1 MSKLAR
7 KIFIVIAVLMFILT
21 LSSCQKGVSQ
31 QEYDGLKAQL
41 DTANSELNSY
51 KESAEQAENDLS
63 DLNSKVASVKQY
75 ADILSALFNM
85 FGPNNTGQGWEEITT
100 MVTDTGN
107 QELIDEWSKFNQ
119 VNDIRNELMSQI
131 DQKIRDINDATLIG
145 AWQKYQSG
153 GGSPDEVL
161 SAIEAVGDADLIELF
176 NNYVNAPQSDPFK
189 ILEMLVKNIVEN
201 TSNL

>member
-1 MSKLAR
+1 LAR
-7 KIFIVIAVLMFILT
+7 KIFTVIAVLMFILT

-51 KESAEQAENDLS
+51 KESTEQAENDLS
-63 DLNSKVASVKQY
+63 DLKSKVASVKQY
-75 ADILSALFNM
+75 ADIISALFNM

-107 QELIDEWSKFNQ
+107 QEVIDEWSKFTQ
-119 VNDIRNELMSQI
+119 ANDFRNELMSQI

-145 AWQKYQSG
+145 AWEKYKS
-153 GGSPDEVL
+153 GGSPNEVL
-161 SAIEAVGDADLIELF
+161 SAIETAGDTDLMELF

-189 ILEMLVKNIVEN
+189 VLEVLIKGISDN
-201 TSNL
+201 TADL

>member
-1 MSKLAR
+1 MAR
-7 KIFIVIAVLMFILT
+7 KIFTVIAVLMFILT

-51 KESAEQAENDLS
+51 KESTEQAENDLS
-63 DLNSKVASVKQY
+63 DLKSKVASVKQY
-75 ADILSALFNM
+75 ADIISALFNM

-107 QELIDEWSKFNQ
+107 QEVIDEWSNFTQ
-119 VNDIRNELMSQI
+119 ANDFRNELMSQI

-145 AWQKYQSG
+145 AWEKYKS
-153 GGSPDEVL
+153 GGSPNEVL
-161 SAIEAVGDADLIELF
+161 SAIETAGDTDLMELF
-176 NNYVNAPQSDPFK
+176 NNFMNAPQSDPFK
-189 ILEMLVKNIVEN
+189 VLEVLIKGISDN
-201 TSNL
+201 TADL

>member
-1 MSKLAR
+1 MAR
-7 KIFIVIAVLMFILT
+7 KIFTVIAVLMFILT

-63 DLNSKVASVKQY
+63 DLKSKVASVKQY
-75 ADILSALFNM
+75 ADIISALFNM

-107 QELIDEWSKFNQ
+107 QEVIDEWSNFTQ
-119 VNDIRNELMSQI
+119 ANDFQNELRSQI
-131 DQKIRDINDATLIG
+131 DQKIRDINDTTLIG
-145 AWQKYQSG
+145 AWQKLNSG
-153 GGSPDEVL
+153 GGSSDEVL
-161 SAIEAVGDADLIELF
+161 SAIEAVGDNDLIELF
-176 NNYVNAPQSDPFK
+176 NNFMNAPQSDMFK
-189 ILEMLVKNIVEN
+189 VLEVLIKGISDN
-201 TSNL
+201 TANL

>member
-1 MSKLAR
+1 MAR
-7 KIFIVIAVLMFILT
+7 KIFTVIAVLMFILT

-31 QEYDGLKAQL
+31 QEYDGLKSQL

-63 DLNSKVASVKQY
+63 DLKSNVVIVKQY
-75 ADILSALFNM
+75 ADIISALFNM

-107 QELIDEWSKFNQ
+107 QEVIDEWSKFKQ
-119 VNDIRNELMSQI
+119 TNDFRNELMSQI
-131 DQKIRDINDATLIG
+131 EQKIRDINDATLIG

-161 SAIEAVGDADLIELF
+161 SAIEAVGDADLMELF
-176 NNYVNAPQSDPFK
+176 NNYVNAPQSDMFK
-189 ILEMLVKNIVEN
+189 VLDLLVKGIIEN
-201 TSNL
+201 TTNL

>member
-1 MSKLAR
+1 MTK
-7 KIFIVIAVLMFILT
+7 KIFTIIAVLMFILT

-63 DLNSKVASVKQY
+63 DLKSKVASVKQY
-75 ADILSALFNM
+75 ADIISALFNM

-107 QELIDEWSKFNQ
+107 QEVIDEWSKFTEANDFKNQ
-119 VNDIRNELMSQI
+119 LMSQI
-131 DQKIRDINDATLIG
+131 EQKIRGINDATLIG
-145 AWQKYQSG
+145 AWEKYKS

-161 SAIEAVGDADLIELF
+161 SAIEAVGDADLMELF
-176 NNYVNAPQSDPFK
+176 NNFMSAPQSDPFK
-189 ILEMLVKNIVEN
+189 VLEVLIKGISDN
-201 TSNL
+201 TADL

>member
-1 MSKLAR
+1 MAR
-7 KIFIVIAVLMFILT
+7 KIFTVIAVLMFILT

-63 DLNSKVASVKQY
+63 DLKSKVASVKQY
-75 ADILSALFNM
+75 ADIISALFNM

-107 QELIDEWSKFNQ
+107 QEVIDEWSKFTEANDFKNQ
-119 VNDIRNELMSQI
+119 LMSQI
-131 DQKIRDINDATLIG
+131 EQKIRDINDATLIG
-145 AWQKYQSG
+145 AWEKYKS
-153 GGSPDEVL
+153 GGSPNEVL
-161 SAIEAVGDADLIELF
+161 SAIETVGDADLMELF
-176 NNYVNAPQSDPFK
+176 NNFMSAPQSDPFK
-189 ILEMLVKNIVEN
+189 VLEVLIKGISDN
-201 TSNL
+201 TADL

>member
-1 MSKLAR
+1 MAR
-7 KIFIVIAVLMFILT
+7 KIFTVIAVLMFILT

>member
-1 MSKLAR
+1 MAR

-63 DLNSKVASVKQY
+63 DLKSKVASVKQY
-75 ADILSALFNM
+75 ADIISALFNM

-107 QELIDEWSKFNQ
+107 QEVIDEWSKFTQANDFRNQ
-119 VNDIRNELMSQI
+119 LMSQI
-131 DQKIRDINDATLIG
+131 EQKIRDINDATLIG
-145 AWQKYQSG
+145 AWEKYKS

-161 SAIEAVGDADLIELF
+161 SAIETVGDADLMELF

-189 ILEMLVKNIVEN
+189 VLEVLIKGISDN
-201 TSNL
+201 TADL

>member
-1 MSKLAR
+1 MAR
-7 KIFIVIAVLMFILT
+7 KIFTVIAVLMFILT

-63 DLNSKVASVKQY
+63 DLKSKVASVKQY
-75 ADILSALFNM
+75 ADIISALFNM

-107 QELIDEWSKFNQ
+107 QEVIDEWSNFTQ
-119 VNDIRNELMSQI
+119 ANDFQNELRSQI

>member
-1 MSKLAR
+1 MAR

>member
-1 MSKLAR
+1 
-7 KIFIVIAVLMFILT
+7 MFILT

>member
-1 MSKLAR
+1 MAR
-7 KIFIVIAVLMFILT
+7 KIFTVIAVLMFILT

-63 DLNSKVASVKQY
+63 DLKSKVASVKQY
-75 ADILSALFNM
+75 ADIISALFNM

-107 QELIDEWSKFNQ
+107 QELIDEWSKFTEANDFKNQ
-119 VNDIRNELMSQI
+119 LMSQI
-131 DQKIRDINDATLIG
+131 EQKIRDINDATLIG
-145 AWQKYQSG
+145 AWEKYKS

-161 SAIEAVGDADLIELF
+161 SVIEAVGDADLMELF
-176 NNYVNAPQSDPFK
+176 NNFMNAPQSDPFK
-189 ILEMLVKNIVEN
+189 VLEVLIKGISDN
-201 TSNL
+201 TADL

>member
-1 MSKLAR
+1 MAR
-7 KIFIVIAVLMFILT
+7 KIFTVIAVLMFILT

-63 DLNSKVASVKQY
+63 DLKSKVASVKQY
-75 ADILSALFNM
+75 ADIISALFNM

-107 QELIDEWSKFNQ
+107 QEVIDEWSKFTQANDFRNQ
-119 VNDIRNELMSQI
+119 LMSQI
-131 DQKIRDINDATLIG
+131 EQKIRDINDATLIG
-145 AWQKYQSG
+145 AWEKYKS

-161 SAIEAVGDADLIELF
+161 SAIETVGDADLMELF

-189 ILEMLVKNIVEN
+189 VLEMLIKGISDN
-201 TSNL
+201 TADL

>member
-7 KIFIVIAVLMFILT
+7 KIFTVIAVLMFILT

-51 KESAEQAENDLS
+51 KESAEQAESDLS
-63 DLNSKVASVKQY
+63 DLKSKVASVKQY
-75 ADILSALFNM
+75 ADIISALFNM

-107 QELIDEWSKFNQ
+107 QEVIDEWSKFTQ
-119 VNDIRNELMSQI
+119 ANDFRNELMSQI

>member
-1 MSKLAR
+1 MAR
-7 KIFIVIAVLMFILT
+7 KIFTVIAVLMFILT

-63 DLNSKVASVKQY
+63 DLKSKVASVKQY
-75 ADILSALFNM
+75 ADIISALFNM

-107 QELIDEWSKFNQ
+107 QEVIDEWSNFTQANDFKNQ
-119 VNDIRNELMSQI
+119 LMSQI
-131 DQKIRDINDATLIG
+131 EQKIRDINDATLIG
-145 AWQKYQSG
+145 AWEKYKS
-153 GGSPDEVL
+153 GGSPNEVL
-161 SAIEAVGDADLIELF
+161 SAIETVGDADLMELF

-189 ILEMLVKNIVEN
+189 VLEVLIKGISDN
-201 TSNL
+201 TADL